1 MSRIWLANHPM
12 KGYVVQILKK
22 YFSNKIVDR
31 FMFMFEAELYDNQN
45 TFNQLRDDKLIMEV
59 RYKNRDTSEYICDV
73 FSFMTKEQIEYKLL
87 KYITDAYK
95 AGKIGKDWVE
105 QKGKLVS
112 NEILSGKHE
121 TPDEKM

>member
-87 KYITDAYK
+87 KYITDTYK